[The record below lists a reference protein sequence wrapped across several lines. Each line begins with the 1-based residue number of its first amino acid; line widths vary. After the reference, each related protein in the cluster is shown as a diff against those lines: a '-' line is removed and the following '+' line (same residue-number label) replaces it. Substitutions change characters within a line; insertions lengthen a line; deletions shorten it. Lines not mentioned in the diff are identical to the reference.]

1 MNDFIEKVK
10 EVFSSLYEKAKDFYE
25 NNKTL
30 SYVIGGMLI
39 VIIVCLILLA
49 SLGKKEK
56 NKPSE
61 IPGQTLEFTERLFVP
76 DGPALPRDYTV
87 SRKTA
92 DKWSEEEAEPY
103 FTVPAEKEIDALAT
117 SNDNMINEIIGAA
130 P

>member
-1 MNDFIEKVK
+1 MEMLIEKVK
-10 EVFSSLYEKAKDFYE
+10 ETINSLIEKLQNFYE
-25 NNKTL
+25 ENKKI
-30 SYVIGGMLI
+30 SFVIGGMLI
-39 VIIVCLILLA
+39 VIIICLILLVTV
-49 SLGKKEK
+49 GKKEK

-61 IPGQTLEFTERLFVP
+61 VPGQLLQFTEKLAIP

-92 DKWSEEEAEPY
+92 DKWTSEEAEPY
-103 FTVPAEKEIDALAT
+103 FTVPAEKEIEALAT